1 MHKKEE
7 HRLRSTQLLNSR
19 LKELEFEFLSEQ
31 LKLSVKLSKLKEKET
46 NSQYLCN
53 RKHFCRIFN
62 SKHNWMKSESDKI
75 FEKVRRFACIV
86 KHVKTFV

>member
-7 HRLRSTQLLNSR
+7 HRLRSTQLLNSK

-31 LKLSVKLSKLKEKET
+31 LKISVKLAKLKEKET

-53 RKHFCRIFN
+53 RKHFCRIFH
-62 SKHNWMKSESDKI
+62 SKHNWK
-75 FEKVRRFACIV
+75 KVKVTRFLKKLEDLHAL
-86 KHVKTFV
+86 